1 MNVNTN
7 ETFIHE
13 LTGDKLLHYIKLR
26 HLCSIA
32 LTTIGEFHYC

>member
-13 LTGDKLLHYIKLR
+13 LKGDKVFYYIKLR
-26 HLCSIA
+26 DLCSIA
-32 LTTIGEFHYC
+32 LRTLGEFHYC